1 MAFEGTASVQ
11 YIEVTP
17 WQSVCRLY
25 KVEGLAKNVL
35 AGLVRQPDKSRV
47 PHGPTLWQ
55 QHARL
60 GLFMAHFFLHL
71 LNFLVQK
78 MPKLDDELF

>member
-25 KVEGLAKNVL
+25 KVEGLAKKY
-35 AGLVRQPDKSRV
+35 AGRPSQAARQVQGATWPHFMAAAC
-47 PHGPTLWQ
+47 PIGAFHGP
-55 QHARL
+55 
-60 GLFMAHFFLHL
+60 LFLALSQL
-71 LNFLVQK
+71 SGAEDAQVRG
-78 MPKLDDELF
+78 